1 MEVVLNSKFYVT
13 TPIYYVND
21 KPHIGHAYTTIISDT
36 LARYHSLCGDEVFFL
51 TGTDEHGQKIEQS
64 AKKNNENP
72 SEYVDKV
79 ASKFKDMWD
88 SFNISY
94 DKFIRTSEVEHKN
107 SVKNA
112 FIKMFN
118 KGDIYKGEYEGNYCI
133 SCESFVMN
141 AILCP
146 DCGKELVK
154 LKEESYFFK
163 LSAYE
168 DRLLKF
174 YDENPNFILPTYRK
188 KEVINF
194 IKNGLED
201 LSITRTSFK
210 WGVEIPNEV
219 AQMSDKEHVVY
230 VWLDA
235 LMNYLSALGYENNL
249 ESKMEFFP
257 PDIQLV
263 GKDILKFHAIYW
275 PAFLMSLDLPL
286 PKHIAAHGWWTKDG
300 AKMSKSIGNVVN
312 PSEVVSEFGL
322 DVFRYFL
329 LREVPF
335 GQDGDF
341 SQRAIVERSNADLS
355 NVLGNLLNR
364 LLGMGEKYFDNN
376 LDSLSFASAYEVE
389 LKEVEDSINIAR
401 EYIFK
406 VELHNYLESIW
417 RIFDLANLTITKK
430 EPWKLIKENKY
441 NEVAELLVFISNTLI
456 KGAYMLYPCMP
467 ASAKKI
473 LSVFSLGDDGFGR
486 FVVNKE
492 ILTSV
497 KLNHIPPLF
506 PRLEVKEEIKQ
517 EIKSE
522 AKLEPLS
529 IENVIDRDYFMNI
542 DIKVGTIIE
551 VEVLPKS
558 EKLLKL
564 RVDLGETRPRQII
577 AGIKLYYEPQEL
589 IGMQVCVLANL
600 KPAKLMGEI
609 SEGMILA
616 VKDDSGLS
624 VITPHKVAQNGSKIS

>member
-1 MEVVLNSKFYVT
+1 MEAVLSSKFYIT

-36 LARYHSLCGDEVFFL
+36 LARYHRLRGDKVFFL

-64 AKKNNENP
+64 ARKNNENP
-72 SEYVDKV
+72 SEYVDKI
-79 ASKFKDMWD
+79 ASEFKGIWD
-88 SFNISY
+88 SFDISY

-107 SVKNA
+107 SVKNV
-112 FIKMFN
+112 FLKMFN

-141 AILCP
+141 TTLCP
-146 DCGKELVK
+146 DCGKELVMI
-154 LKEESYFFK
+154 KEESYFFK

-168 DRLLKF
+168 DRLLRF
-174 YDENPNFILPTYRK
+174 YDENPDFILPTYRK

-210 WGVEIPNEV
+210 WGVEIPSEV
-219 AQMSDKEHVVY
+219 AKMSDKEHVVY

-235 LMNYLSALGYENNL
+235 LMNYLSALGYENSL
-249 ESKMEFFP
+249 ESKMDFFP

-275 PAFLMSLDLPL
+275 LAFLMSLDLPM

-300 AKMSKSIGNVVN
+300 IKMSKSIGNVVN

-364 LLGMGEKYFDNN
+364 FLGMAGKYFDNH
-376 LDSLSFASAYEVE
+376 LDSTFFANAYVSE
-389 LKEVEDSINIAR
+389 LKEVEDSINDAIKFISR
-401 EYIFK
+401 

-430 EPWKLIKENKY
+430 EPWKLINENKH
-441 NEVAELLVFISNTLI
+441 NEVAELLVFISNALI
-456 KGAYMLYPCMP
+456 KGAYMLCPCMP
-467 ASAKKI
+467 TSARKI
-473 LSVFSLGDDGFGR
+473 LSVFSLSDDGFIKFIINGE
-486 FVVNKE
+486 V
-492 ILTSV
+492 ITSV

-506 PRLEVKEEIKQ
+506 PKFEIKEEVKQ
-517 EIKSE
+517 EVNT
-522 AKLEPLS
+522 KLEQ
-529 IENVIDRDYFMNI
+529 INTGNVIDRDYFMNI
-542 DIKVGTIIE
+542 DIKVGTI
-551 VEVLPKS
+551 VEAEALPKS
-558 EKLLKL
+558 EKLLRLK
-564 RVDLGETRPRQII
+564 VDLGEARTRQII

-589 IGMQVCVLANL
+589 VGMQVCVLANL

-616 VKDDSGLS
+616 VKDDTGLS
-624 VITPHKVAQNGSKIS
+624 VITPHKLAQNGSKIS